1 MKPYFIHLFTYNAWA
16 NRRVLNALKE
26 QDVRDAKMLSLMGHI
41 VAALM
46 LWLHRVQGLPPP
58 QVKLWDD
65 WNVDQLIEL
74 SELYC
79 TRWQDFVNK
88 EDSFSRELSYT
99 NYTGDPYIN
108 NVEMIMIH
116 QVNHA
121 TYHRAQVA
129 MLMRQQGYQPV
140 NTDFITWDR
149 VRTGQLKD

>member
-1 MKPYFIHLFTYNAWA
+1 MKPYFIHLFSYNAWA
-16 NRRVLNALKE
+16 NRCVLKALKE

-46 LWLHRVQGLPPP
+46 LWLHRVQGLPKP

-65 WNVDQLIEL
+65 WNVDKLIEL
-74 SELYC
+74 SEMYC
-79 TRWQDFVNK
+79 QRWQDFIEQ
-88 EDSFSRELSYT
+88 EDDFNRELSYT

-129 MLMRQQGYQPV
+129 LLMRQQGFQPV

-149 VRTGQLKD
+149 VRTGQLKN